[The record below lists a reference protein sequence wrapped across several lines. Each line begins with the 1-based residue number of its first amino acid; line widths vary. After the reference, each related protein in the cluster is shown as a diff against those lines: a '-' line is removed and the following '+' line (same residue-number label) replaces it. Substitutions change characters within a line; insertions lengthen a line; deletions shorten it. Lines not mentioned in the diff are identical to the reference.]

1 MNNKKLIAL
10 VISGLMLMPT
20 IAYAK
25 GNSHDSSNKGGQIVN
40 SETKNSSDNKNI
52 GSPENKKVEEKK
64 NEAKR
69 LEKKSQIEAFKTQ
82 MRAKH
87 EIMKQIRQDTKTVK
101 KQVETKTSQL
111 KAIISDIQAGK
122 RTLTEDM
129 LTALLAKS
137 ENLKIDINELKAT
150 SNINKHLSE
159 AQEKVNKRDF
169 NNALSALDNV
179 IAKLQSRLDALKKLN
194 IDLDAALAIAN
205 GATVPTP
212 VAGTTP
218 PENLTTTAGR
228 NSGTAISNP
237 TTTVDST
244 TSATPTIN

>member
-10 VISGLMLMPT
+10 AISGLMLMPT
-20 IAYAK
+20 VAYAK
-25 GNSHDSSNKGGQIVN
+25 GNTNTSSNKSGQIV
-40 SETKNSSDNKNI
+40 SQEKVQSTKQDKPSSSDKN
-52 GSPENKKVEEKK
+52 VEKK
-64 NEAKR
+64 Q
-69 LEKKSQIEAFKTQ
+69 QIETFKTQ

-87 EIMKQIRQDTKTVK
+87 ETMKQIRQDTNAVK

-122 RTLTEDM
+122 KTLTEDM